1 MSYCL
6 NSSTPQR
13 GSYIEDDIGESIL
26 GVYSGIPG
34 A

>member
-6 NSSTPQR
+6 NSSK
-13 GSYIEDDIGESIL
+13 GDYIEADIGESIL
-26 GVYSGIPG
+26 GVYSGILG